1 MLWQRPSQPARK
13 PKVEVFV
20 ALNLIA
26 IRSSI
31 TPHPTTFGDDRAR
44 RTVANWPTCIHTTGD
59 DDYNNFRSRREQ
71 DSDSAV
77 LGVGVSTMLLKEAC
91 CEESAGEGLDTVVKV
106 GGEATSLSH
115 DPAA

>member
-1 MLWQRPSQPARK
+1 M
-13 PKVEVFV
+13 
-20 ALNLIA
+20 
-26 IRSSI
+26 
-31 TPHPTTFGDDRAR
+31 TTTTFGLEENKIA
-44 RTVANWPTCIHTTGD
+44 H
-59 DDYNNFRSRREQ
+59 
-71 DSDSAV
+71 SAV